1 MTSRRSRTFGSEL
14 DAVSKAQL
22 ERGYRLVELLK
33 QNLNSPMPVEEQV
46 ISIFAG
52 TNGYLDDLP
61 VTDVK
66 RFEQEL
72 LEVFHTRHGAMLE
85 EIRSK
90 GTLPDGVRDAV
101 AAFKGDFAPASAR
114 RPSLIRSR
122 PMPTC
127 SPRPKSDKTLATE

>member
-1 MTSRRSRTFGSEL
+1 
-14 DAVSKAQL
+14 
-22 ERGYRLVELLK
+22 
-33 QNLNSPMPVEEQV
+33 MPVEEQV

-85 EIRSK
+85 EIRTK

-101 AAFKGDFAPASAR
+101 AAFKNDFAPGFGEAAIAD
-114 RPSLIRSR
+114 PLA
-122 PMPTC
+122 TDADALGEAE
-127 SPRPKSDKTLATE
+127 SDKTLATE